1 MNLKLRKNIPYTLFI
16 TLFAIDV
23 TSMLLQKIAA
33 SHGSGQ
39 DFSFYLSLALQP
51 WAWISL
57 VLAPFQLL
65 VWTKILARTELSLA
79 YPMSSLA
86 YPLTMFAAQIA
97 LKEHISLKIWLGALL
112 ITFGVALI
120 GSKMEKKGIELL
132 AKPEKYTTETLD
144 NL

>member
-1 MNLKLRKNIPYTLFI
+1 MNLKLRKNIPYALFI
-16 TLFAIDV
+16 TLFTIDV
-23 TSMLLQKIAA
+23 ASMLLQKIAA
-33 SHGSGQ
+33 SHGSGHG
-39 DFSFYLSLALQP
+39 FSFYLSLASQP

-57 VLAPFQLL
+57 VLAPFQLW

-97 LKEHISLKIWLGALL
+97 LREHISLKVWLGAML
-112 ITFGVALI
+112 ITFGVALL
-120 GSKMEKKGIELL
+120 GSKMEKKGKELL
-132 AKPEKYTTETLD
+132 VEPKKYTPD